1 MSRPTKHD
9 PELMLDAAL
18 RLLRERGV
26 RGVTMTAVA
35 EATGAPSGSLYHRFA
50 SRDALLG
57 ELWLRTVERF
67 QAEFVARLQAPDAWA
82 ATEGTL
88 RHVFA
93 WLREHPDEAQLLLM
107 YRRRDIS
114 AHEWPEE
121 LVQRVRRL
129 ADDFDRA
136 MQSFAG
142 RLGGA
147 HDEAVTLA
155 WFLLVDL
162 PLAAAR
168 RHLAAGRPIPPAA
181 ERLTLEAARALLDTT
196 GAPPEG

>member
-1 MSRPTKHD
+1 
-9 PELMLDAAL
+9 MLDAAL

-35 EATGAPSGSLYHRFA
+35 ELTGAPSGSLYHRFP

-67 QAEFVARLQAPDAWA
+67 QAQFVARLDDPDVWA
-82 ATEGTL
+82 ATEGLL

-93 WLREHPDEAQLLLM
+93 WIREHPDEAQLLLM

-114 AHEWPEE
+114 ADEWPEE

-129 ADDFDRA
+129 ADDLERA
-136 MQSFAG
+136 MQAFAG
-142 RLGGA
+142 RLGRD

-162 PLAAAR
+162 PLAAGR
-168 RHLAAGRPIPPAA
+168 RHLAAGRPIPPAG
-181 ERLTLEAARALLDTT
+181 ERLTLEAARALLGTA
-196 GAPPEG
+196 GAPADG

>member
-1 MSRPTKHD
+1 
-9 PELMLDAAL
+9 MLDAAL

-35 EATGAPSGSLYHRFA
+35 EVTGAPSGSLYHRFP
-50 SRDALLG
+50 SRNALLG
-57 ELWLRTVERF
+57 ELWLRSVERF
-67 QAEFVARLQAPDAWA
+67 QAEFVARLGDPDVWA

-93 WLREHPDEAQLLLM
+93 WLRQHPDEAQLLLM

-114 AHEWPEE
+114 ADEWPEE
-121 LVQRVRRL
+121 LVRRVKRL

-136 MQSFAG
+136 MQAFAD
-142 RLGGA
+142 RLGGEP
-147 HDEAVTLA
+147 DDAVTLA
-155 WFLLVDL
+155 WFLLADL

-168 RHLAAGRPIPPAA
+168 RHLAAGRPIPPVG
-181 ERLTLEAARALLDTT
+181 ERLTLEAARALLDTAAA
-196 GAPPEG
+196 GPEG